1 MENVQMVYFLYL
13 IRTINLWIFIVIISS
28 FLHPPSQVKKKY
40 FYLPDTN
47 SDGLKCRLFTTD
59 FQAVKDAVPTLICI
73 F

>member
-1 MENVQMVYFLYL
+1 MDFYRN
-13 IRTINLWIFIVIISS
+13 NFIVSS
-28 FLHPPSQVKKKY
+28 STITSKKKY